1 MADFLKK
8 LPMLH
13 DDNYVPNVNRKGP
26 DVSHERDIDE
36 LVMP

>member
-13 DDNYVPNVNRKGP
+13 DDNYIPNANRKKP
-26 DVSHERDIDE
+26 DVSREKDIEE

>member
-13 DDNYVPNVNRKGP
+13 DENYTPNVNRRKP
-26 DVSHERDIDE
+26 DVSHEKDIDE